1 MLLSLS
7 SAPPLEES
15 VEFLFSSAGFDE
27 VLPED
32 LPPSVPSVP
41 FELKELIAGPRDEST
56 AAQITDVLTR
66 VTVWVAGGQDAS
78 GEIGLAEARGQG
90 KRRLEVY
97 SHPVEVIAM
106 ALVLPLGVVT
116 AGLL

>member
-32 LPPSVPSVP
+32 LPPSVPSLPVP
-41 FELKELIAGPRDEST
+41 AHWSST
-56 AAQITDVLTR
+56 ASGTSAPHVS
-66 VTVWVAGGQDAS
+66 VT
-78 GEIGLAEARGQG
+78 
-90 KRRLEVY
+90 
-97 SHPVEVIAM
+97 
-106 ALVLPLGVVT
+106 LPLVPV
-116 AGLL
+116 

>member
-15 VEFLFSSAGFDE
+15 AEFLFSSAGFDE

-41 FELKELIAGPRDEST
+41 FELPSPFAEPSLPVPAHWSST
-56 AAQITDVLTR
+56 ASGTSAPHVS
-66 VTVWVAGGQDAS
+66 VT
-78 GEIGLAEARGQG
+78 
-90 KRRLEVY
+90 
-97 SHPVEVIAM
+97 
-106 ALVLPLGVVT
+106 LPLVP
-116 AGLL
+116 A

>member
-32 LPPSVPSVP
+32 LPPSVPFGLPSPFAEPSLPVP
-41 FELKELIAGPRDEST
+41 AYWSST
-56 AAQITDVLTR
+56 ASGTSAPHVS
-66 VTVWVAGGQDAS
+66 VT
-78 GEIGLAEARGQG
+78 
-90 KRRLEVY
+90 
-97 SHPVEVIAM
+97 
-106 ALVLPLGVVT
+106 LPLVPV
-116 AGLL
+116 